1 MWLAWDPTP
10 VLDASFFGD
19 PPVDESVTSLA
30 MIVSLGATLGILGG
44 TVALFFGCVL
54 WNSIEEVPDED
65 DSEAETA

>member
-1 MWLAWDPTP
+1 M
-10 VLDASFFGD
+10 
-19 PPVDESVTSLA
+19 DESVTSLA

-65 DSEAETA
+65 DVEADAA